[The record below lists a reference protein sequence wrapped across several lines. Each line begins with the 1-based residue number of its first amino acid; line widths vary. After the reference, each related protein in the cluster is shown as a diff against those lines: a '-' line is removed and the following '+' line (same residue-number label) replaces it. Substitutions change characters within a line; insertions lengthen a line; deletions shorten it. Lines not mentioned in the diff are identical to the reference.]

1 MGIVK
6 DRKKLEEGLG
16 VVFSGTQ
23 LDKIRDLVK
32 SENIDLI
39 EAGKKI
45 LNESKDSDEDL
56 LKQFNSFGEVN
67 YIDWENDNTRK
78 VVSEIFTS
86 KIS

>member
-45 LNESKDSDEDL
+45 LNELKDLDEDL
-56 LKQFNSFGEVN
+56 LKQFNSFGTITRVLI
-67 YIDWENDNTRK
+67 YLCENLK
-78 VVSEIFTS
+78 
-86 KIS
+86 